1 MDEPEKPE
9 EPKKNPRD
17 RKAPIRDRGPR
28 PDEKSQTFRGGR
40 RATVRGTTGA
50 RILISDGCQGRETTL
65 AWSLPLRQGGRQR
78 YLG

>member
-1 MDEPEKPE
+1 MPSGKRTVNRIMFHRRPDSNIRGDHMDEPEKPE

-40 RATVRGTTGA
+40 RATVRGTTGGMN
-50 RILISDGCQGRETTL
+50 SHQ
-65 AWSLPLRQGGRQR
+65 
-78 YLG
+78 